1 MKTRRQIG
9 TVIYHIFMILF
20 ALLML
25 YPIIWMIMSSFKPSI
40 DVMTKSYEL
49 IPSTWDFTNYYR
61 GWVNGISNIPFST
74 FTWNSLY
81 ISVLATLGTII
92 SASLA
97 AYAFARCKFKLR
109 GFWFACMLI
118 SMMMPIQVVM
128 IPQYVMFQQFGW
140 AQSAL
145 PLIVPAFFAA
155 SYGPFSIFLMMQF
168 MQGIPKDL
176 DEAATIDGCGKY
188 SIFFR
193 IIMPLIKP
201 AIASAAIFA
210 FYWKW
215 DDFIGPLLYLNK
227 PQNYTISMALRMMS
241 DKDAITD
248 WGVMFAMSTVSL
260 IPTLIIFFCFQRYLV
275 EGISTTG
282 LKG

>member
-1 MKTRRQIG
+1 
-9 TVIYHIFMILF
+9 
-20 ALLML
+20 
-25 YPIIWMIMSSFKPSI
+25 
-40 DVMTKSYEL
+40 
-49 IPSTWDFTNYYR
+49 
-61 GWVNGISNIPFST
+61 
-74 FTWNSLY
+74 
-81 ISVLATLGTII
+81 
-92 SASLA
+92 
-97 AYAFARCKFKLR
+97 
-109 GFWFACMLI
+109 MLI

-140 AQSAL
+140 AQSSL

-193 IIMPLIKP
+193 IIMPLVKP

-215 DDFIGPLLYLNK
+215 DDFIGPLLYLKK

-241 DKDAITD
+241 DKDA
-248 WGVMFAMSTVSL
+248 STAVSYTHL
-260 IPTLIIFFCFQRYLV
+260 QCKPAQVRR
-275 EGISTTG
+275 G
-282 LKG
+282 LPKPVLPLQGSFRFPARRGNAQCNR